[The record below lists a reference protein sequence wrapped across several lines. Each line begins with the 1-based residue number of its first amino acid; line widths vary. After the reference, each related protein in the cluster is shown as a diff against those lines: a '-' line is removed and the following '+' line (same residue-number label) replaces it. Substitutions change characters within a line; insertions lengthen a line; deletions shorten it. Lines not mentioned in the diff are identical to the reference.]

1 MEVLMSINNNNN
13 IPKILKDYL
22 NYNSNLNKSKNTIH
36 EYQYDLI
43 NFLKYMK
50 WLDLNDKTVDINSIS
65 IQNIDSKFLNRIDIN
80 DLYEYLSY
88 LKDQFNDK
96 PTTRARKVSSIR
108 SFFKYLHTKAKLID
122 DNPAKDLETPKLGKR
137 LPKYLTLE
145 QSTSL
150 LDQVKNKQLVG
161 RQHDNSIRDY
171 AMITLF
177 LNCGMRLSELTSID
191 INHIKFDENIL
202 TVIGKGDKERTVYL
216 NKACIDALKDYLN
229 VRPFDD
235 SVIDKNALFLS
246 ERKRRISNR
255 NVQHIIKEN
264 LKQISGAEG
273 LSTHKLRHTA
283 ATLMYQYG
291 NVDIRALQEILGHE
305 SISTTEIYTHVDNSQ
320 IREAVEN
327 NPLANYHPENK

>member
-1 MEVLMSINNNNN
+1 MSVTNDS

-22 NYNSNLNKSKNTIH
+22 NYNSNINKSKNTIH
-36 EYQYDLI
+36 EYQYDLV

-50 WLDLNDKTVDINSIS
+50 WLEKNDKKVSINDVSIKDV
-65 IQNIDSKFLNRIDIN
+65 DSKFLNQIDLSDI
-80 DLYEYLSY
+80 YEYLSY
-88 LKDQFNDK
+88 LKDAFNDK
-96 PTTRARKVSSIR
+96 PSTRARKVSSIR
-108 SFFKYLHTKAKLID
+108 SFFKYLHVKAKLID
-122 DNPAKDLETPKLGKR
+122 DNPAKELESPKLGKR

-150 LDQVKNKQLVG
+150 LDQVKNKKLVG
-161 RQHDNSIRDY
+161 KQHDNSIRDY

-177 LNCGMRLSELTSID
+177 LNCGMRLSELVSID

-216 NKACIDALKDYLN
+216 NKACIDAIKEYLAI
-229 VRPFDD
+229 RPFDESVLD
-235 SVIDKNALFLS
+235 SKALFLS
-246 ERKRRISNR
+246 ERKQRISKR
-255 NVQHIIKEN
+255 SVQHIIKEN
-264 LKQISGAEG
+264 LKQISGAEE

-327 NPLANYHPENK
+327 NPLANYDPDKK